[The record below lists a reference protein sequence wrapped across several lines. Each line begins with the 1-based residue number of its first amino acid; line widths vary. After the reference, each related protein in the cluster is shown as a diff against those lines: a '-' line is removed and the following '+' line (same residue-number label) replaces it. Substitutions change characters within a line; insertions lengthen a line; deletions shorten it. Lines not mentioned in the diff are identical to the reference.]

1 MKRIQPL
8 NTKHTVIAAC
18 LALSLA
24 ACSPKIDN
32 EGYIS
37 ETPLKE
43 QVTVGKTTRDQVK
56 DTFGSPS
63 SQSTFGDETWY
74 YITDRKEG
82 YAFLKPDIVQQ
93 NVTSIT
99 FDNAG
104 IVTKIEN
111 YTKKDAEDIT
121 LVKRTTPTRNRHRF
135 RRAGPQS
142 QWRPVIQPAATA
154 SVPTRAAPRNRYT
167 NRWPGAPRW
176 PYLSTG

>member
-121 LVKRTTPTRNRHRF
+121 LVKRTTPTEGHTLGFFEQLLGNVGRF
-135 RRAGPQS
+135 N
-142 QWRPVIQPAATA
+142 QPGTGTD
-154 SVPTRAAPRNRYT
+154 SAAPGRKAS
-167 NRWPGAPRW
+167 GG
-176 PYLSTG
+176 L